1 VIAARA
7 APVKDGTNGNHG
19 RREKMVT
26 KRELDAAFDA
36 TAGKV
41 PRILL
46 QVILEAAEKVR
57 EQDRDVETRRE
68 QYEKGET

>member
-1 VIAARA
+1 
-7 APVKDGTNGNHG
+7 
-19 RREKMVT
+19 MVT